1 MNKIYCVRV
10 TEYYT
15 KVAQS
20 LNVEP
25 IVIANLAS
33 IMYGAG
39 YDNGGNDI
47 TQEDFR
53 QKLEE
58 LRGSIDKFSL
68 PAYQETTR
76 KLEEGILAF
85 MEHGTMYVKD
95 VVSQNDL
102 DDYMK
107 KYFNSDELENLR
119 YNEILD
125 NPVILRYFIVWN
137 QSLFLNRKNAETEV
151 IKNHI
156 KDTLNKCEEFKL
168 TNIYKDFEKG
178 LNTPQNQTMLNLD
191 ILRKVNEQHIQ
202 FNEDTHEYKLDGK
215 AVDFSVTEYIH
226 KDEKKE
232 KEEGLYAG
240 YLEVSSVLGT
250 DVDNVIRGCF
260 MGTIQNKKSL
270 SEEEKYYIEQAEK
283 IKKYI
288 EDTHGKDC
296 KIITD
301 EKALRMAAKVKVEGK
316 EITVAGTMDI
326 LVVDK
331 NGDGYIYDFK
341 TKRDNSRKGK
351 TNPEELLSG
360 KREGYSRQESWYKAM
375 VEANC
380 PQLKGKIHC
389 GGFFVLR
396 TKYPEPK
403 GSRSNEKGTTTYALS
418 KGKGKRKIFIIEN
431 GAENLATVS
440 DTTGEY
446 LDSSKTS
453 TYEFE
458 GKITSFENKQ
468 LNEKQKDNNFLLPT
482 YVGVCP
488 IKKEFK
494 PTMLNPFS
502 KENEDVL
509 SKNTDKAKEVTSKGS
524 DSQKTSNVFAE
535 GGEKLKTDFVNS
547 ITKQVKGFYDSDAW
561 NQKLENNIKSF
572 IGEIYDAYVNN
583 TKVKE
588 TDENTEV
595 YDEDF
600 IKNVQAALD
609 EYVKQ
614 NQATSEEQ
622 EVEESNSDVEVLPA
636 SPQIT
641 QEVTRKVQK
650 VNDAPLEK
658 PNLKNQIQR
667 KTASNLKTCYSQ
679 FNPTILEFRKSMI
692 AHDFKSAIDDFA
704 YDLKEEF
711 KKKLK
716 DAKDKKDLF
725 LVNLLTQK
733 LIDIE
738 DPVKA
743 SKLVIREKTI
753 DKVLDRVV
761 EYYKEEIKFDNQEL
775 EKNPDN
781 SYLRKR
787 AEEYQKVLDNINFL
801 LQESMP
807 KIEALCDISLEFKE
821 EEDEEHKANGNEG
834 WGVEW
839 IQQDPHDTVS
849 GKTKDMLRKINMV
862 DSKGN
867 LLEDDLGNYIY
878 MDEQKAHQILIEEL
892 SYIKNPKEFCVKSKD
907 EYGVYWKLP
916 AFEKIAKKHPWVRQ
930 IINTYEADSEAIS
943 AFYHDLRQDWIGYH
957 GVGAGLAFTS
967 FNKASGKQ
975 SFIEDVEK
983 NFKYHNVAI
992 ADSAKS
998 GISKNDTV
1006 YDEKGFMRKDVID
1019 SYNNK
1024 FNDNKRSEFISGLR
1038 DFKNY
1043 LGQIEYETLEK
1054 IRQEEEDSTQQDIE
1068 YSQEEKTLLN
1078 DTYSQ
1083 ATRLVEFL
1091 KNENKERS
1099 NFCKFI
1105 TSAVRSLG
1113 ANVEISD
1120 VDSIF
1125 SAIEPNVEEVYY
1137 RLRNHDVYDVDSF
1150 MQNISDLCQDI
1161 NKIVNLYYN
1170 LKYTYTDLKGSSAK
1184 NFNYLT
1190 SMKRK
1195 FNDLSNF
1202 FGQFMNQ
1209 RKKYMFK
1216 IGTKS
1221 YSSYAAPNKIQTLIK
1236 HLSAPTKSEREKFI
1250 KEEFK
1255 NVDFFYK
1262 KGRGNDHG
1270 YRGTL
1275 TRKEKS
1281 EFDEN
1286 KEVEIKYPCW
1296 LDMIENNNLVRE
1308 KLEVVNVVRSEG
1320 LEYEEWDDYA
1330 IDKLCFAA
1338 YMGAESTS
1346 EMDFAYYNMN
1356 IFSDK
1361 TCALFVKAPKF
1372 TAAKTEYKKEILIRL
1387 AACVKQEM
1395 SRIKMCEDAKTHIDS
1410 PVNELYKRG
1419 LEFCF
1424 FPFLNTWKDK
1434 YKGKTVS
1441 FIEHYSQLVK
1451 DKGVLAAENY
1461 IESVMENYLE
1471 QDFEKYCTEDRI
1483 NMFKELMSQSDNEYL
1498 NTLSENDY
1506 DVKAKLKEFFY
1517 NRYYAANQLIQI
1529 TTTDPAFYKS
1539 DVDFQKRYFEV
1550 YAHGNRLNT
1559 QSQYGKEIA
1568 NVIYLKDSK
1577 VKSNMIADID
1587 KVLTDALYNGNINET
1602 QYQNI
1607 LNKFKNITATDGQCY
1622 RSLSSYRSV
1631 LDMMGKWTQPLEDA
1645 YQRLKK
1651 GEFNVTDMNMVL
1663 QTIKDFC
1670 YSLQQVETGFD
1681 GKKLRVPVQYKNS
1694 EAPILAM
1701 YEMIAGPLGKSEKM
1715 KALCEF
1721 MEDHDIDMAQFE
1733 SAVKVGGFNVLNL
1746 NEGDDENGHETKKKK
1761 DYVDIMKQYFLNEDG
1776 SFTNA
1781 VHKMPYDDYM
1791 IASATPEHVFDAKS
1805 VVGSQLRAII
1815 PSRVPAEGVTVNGK
1829 HYTKEQFI
1837 NLYKNIYIENALE
1850 KYMKLTGKF
1859 EDIESLGRYLQDVI
1873 AGNPRFNRGL
1883 REALEV
1889 IDVEDPN
1896 NPGKTIKTFNLPLHD
1911 PAFASQLETLFSSA
1925 FRNAIAKDS
1934 MKGAACILQADY
1946 TNTLEIV
1953 FNKKGDRTSGIKY
1966 VEIYMPWHSKRQL
1979 TPFLK
1984 SVKGE
1989 DGQEYYEIDYD
2000 KIKKQAPELLEGI
2013 GVRIPTEDLYSMVP
2027 FRIKAFLPQQYGST
2041 VIMPSDFTQI
2051 AGSDFDVDKLFM
2063 LLKNYK
2069 IKYNAEQIAKEFN
2082 KQDKVLKVTPESVE
2096 EFLGNDETSLIA
2108 NNQQFKSWFYRNI
2121 DKFLTLEVI
2130 KYDQEKDPSEQSMEA
2145 RENMFIDMCKSVV
2158 CAPENAHLFFKT
2170 GNFDTI
2176 KKWGYIADIL
2186 NDKNLITKYIES
2198 RELSFKGDDE
2208 TKIKGLISALEADS
2222 GLKKFLEKYQEKRDP
2237 QSLDTW
2243 KYFHQQNMAGA
2254 SLIGFYAIN
2263 RLSFAKT
2270 VGKTMEYKGE
2280 PVSID
2285 GIKIGSLTKE
2295 KGEKA
2300 YEDIASNCAEFIAS
2314 AVDNAKDPVL
2324 AKLMQNESTAPVTSF
2339 LLKAGVPIKHITL
2352 LFNHPTIKE
2361 YAATGRFYSLLLKDW
2376 QTKENFKN
2384 RSFDTNLESWRI
2396 ASDIIRGTKDYEGN
2410 VVNFFINIMDA
2421 SQLNSDITQSNRAD
2435 SPSGGASG
2443 LLSQLYS
2450 TVIKSENVF
2459 DKFKKD
2465 KGKNNLPLKV
2475 DNSIIIKPNLINTK
2489 TKTST
2494 ARDLLRKTSISQAAY
2509 TLGIDMIFGN
2519 ISKFDCSFNLKNVA
2533 KFLYNE
2539 FGYSGFTKNFFLV
2552 RKGLFSY
2559 FMSKS
2564 DVFGDEEKADFYK
2577 KREYYL
2583 EQFPKDLP
2591 ALVLNPIT
2599 KNYPVVRALNV
2610 FDGKVILSDS
2620 NRLNKDDKEQF
2631 MNQLDE
2637 MLLRGDPTIS
2647 KLAMDLFLYSFY
2659 AGGSFDSYNGFA
2671 DIFSPHFKNQL
2682 PSYMIALKEMGDAIQ
2697 NKGKAFELDG
2707 NMLSQILANNYD
2719 EMISTV
2725 VSIERKGVT
2734 VNEAS
2739 ELTVVNK
2746 LCFNDITGDSHKYIR
2761 IAENPGGYYQ
2771 LIEEGEKSS
2780 KYVFVP
2786 GLADKYKSLYK
2797 FGASVAEL
2805 REHVIEG
2812 EYEDIFQPE
2821 IETSNDELDDEQKRA
2836 YLYEEEQQKREQSE
2850 YDPNNT
2856 EATEEFC

>member
-1 MNKIYCVRV
+1 MNKIYCVHV
-10 TEYYT
+10 TEYY
-15 KVAQS
+15 KEVAQS
-20 LNVEP
+20 LGVNPV
-25 IVIANLAS
+25 VIANLAS

-39 YDNGGNDI
+39 YDNGKEDI
-47 TQEDFR
+47 TKEDFEK
-53 QKLEE
+53 KLKE
-58 LRGSIDKFSL
+58 LRESIDEFSL
-68 PAYQETTR
+68 PAYQETTMLL
-76 KLEEGILAF
+76 KEGQLAYTQ
-85 MEHGTMYVKD
+85 GSTIYVKD

-107 KYFNSDELENLR
+107 KYFNSEELKELK

-137 QSLFLNRKNAETEV
+137 QSLFLNKKNAETEV

-156 KDTLNKCEEFKL
+156 KETLNNCEKFKL
-168 TNIYKDFEKG
+168 TNIYKEFEKG

-202 FNEDTHEYKLDGK
+202 FDENTHEYKLDGK
-215 AVDFSVTEYIH
+215 LVDFSVTEYIH

-232 KEEGLYAG
+232 KEEGYYAG

-250 DVDNVIRGCF
+250 DADNAIRDYF

-270 SEEEKYYIEQAEK
+270 SEEEKYYIEQAQK
-283 IKKYI
+283 IEKYI
-288 EDTHGKDC
+288 KTTHGEDC
-296 KIITD
+296 KIITN
-301 EKALRMAAKVKVEGK
+301 EKALRMAAKVKVEDK

-341 TKRDNSRKGK
+341 TRRDNSNKGNFDPK
-351 TNPEELLSG
+351 SLLYG
-360 KREGYSRQESWYKAM
+360 KLDGYGRQESWYKAM

-380 PQLKGKIHC
+380 PQLKGKMHC

-396 TKYPEPK
+396 TKYPTPK
-403 GSRSNEKGTTTYALS
+403 GSRQNEKGTTTYALS
-418 KGKGKRKIFIIEN
+418 KGKGKRKVFIINDIVEN
-431 GAENLATVS
+431 FATVS

-446 LDSSKTS
+446 LDSDKTT

-458 GKITSFENKQ
+458 GKITSFGNKQ
-468 LNEKQKDNNFLLPT
+468 FNKEQKDDNFLLPT

-488 IKKEFK
+488 ISQEFK

-509 SKNTDKAKEVTSKGS
+509 SKNTDKAKEATPKSSNSK
-524 DSQKTSNVFAE
+524 KTSDVFAA
-535 GGEKLKTDFVNS
+535 GGEQLKTDFVNN
-547 ITKQVKGFYDSDAW
+547 ITEQVKDLYDPDIW
-561 NQKLENNIKSF
+561 NKEKENSIKNF
-572 IGEIYDAYVNN
+572 IGEIYDAYVNK
-583 TKVKE
+583 TEVKL
-588 TDENTEV
+588 TDENKEF
-595 YDEDF
+595 YYEDF
-600 IKNVQAALD
+600 IKSVQAVLKD
-609 EYVKQ
+609 YVEQ
-614 NQATSEEQ
+614 NETTSEEQ

-636 SPQIT
+636 SQQIT
-641 QEVTRKVQK
+641 QEVTRNAQK

-667 KTASNLKTCYSQ
+667 KAASNLKICYSH

-716 DAKDKKDLF
+716 EAKDKKDLF

-753 DKVLDRVV
+753 DKVLDKVV

-781 SYLRKR
+781 SYLKKR
-787 AEEYQKVLDNINFL
+787 AEEYQKVLTNINFL

-807 KIEALCDISLEFKE
+807 KIEALCDISLEFQE

-839 IQQDPHDTVS
+839 LQQDPHDTVS

-867 LLEDDLGNYIY
+867 LLKDDLGNFIY
-878 MDEQKAHQILIEEL
+878 MDEQKAHQILVEEL
-892 SYIKNPKEFCVKSKD
+892 SYIKSPKEFCVKAKD

-916 AFEKIAKKHPWVRQ
+916 AFEKISKKHPWVRQ
-930 IINTYEADSEAIS
+930 IINSYEADSEAIS

-975 SFIEDVEK
+975 SFIEDIEK
-983 NFKYHNVAI
+983 NFKYHNVAV
-992 ADSAKS
+992 ANSTKS
-998 GISKNDTV
+998 GISNNNTV
-1006 YDEKGFMRKDVID
+1006 YDEKGFMRKDIID
-1019 SYNNK
+1019 TYNDK
-1024 FNDNKRSEFISGLR
+1024 FSDKKEGYKYSEFIGRLR
-1038 DFKNY
+1038 NFKGY

-1054 IRQEEEDSTQQDIE
+1054 IQQNGE
-1068 YSQEEKTLLN
+1068 HTQEEKDLLN
-1078 DTYSQ
+1078 NTYSQ
-1083 ATRLVEFL
+1083 ATNFVEFL
-1091 KNENKERS
+1091 KDEKKRS

-1105 TSAVRSLG
+1105 ASAVRSLG
-1113 ANVEISD
+1113 ANVEVSD
-1120 VDSIF
+1120 VDSAF

-1137 RLRNHDVYDVDSF
+1137 RLKNHDVDDIDLF

-1161 NKIVNLYYN
+1161 NQIVNLYYK
-1170 LKYTYTDLKGSSAK
+1170 LKYTYSDLKGSSAK
-1184 NFNYLT
+1184 HFNYLI
-1190 SMKRK
+1190 SMKSK

-1202 FGQFMNQ
+1202 FGQFMSQ

-1236 HLSAPTKSEREKFI
+1236 HLSAPTKSESEKFI

-1255 NVDFFYK
+1255 DVDFFYK
-1262 KGRGNDHG
+1262 KGKGKDHG

-1286 KEVEIKYPCW
+1286 KEIEVKYPCW
-1296 LDMIENNNLVRE
+1296 LDMIENNKLVRE

-1338 YMGAESTS
+1338 YEGAESAEGIS
-1346 EMDFAYYNMN
+1346 FAYYNMN

-1361 TCALFVKAPKF
+1361 TCSLFVKAPKF
-1372 TAAKTEYKKEILIRL
+1372 TGSEENYKKEILIRL

-1395 SRIKMCEDAKTHIDS
+1395 SRIKMCEDAEPHKDS
-1410 PVNELYKRG
+1410 PVNDLYPRG

-1424 FPFLNTWKDK
+1424 FPFLNTWEDK

-1498 NTLSENDY
+1498 NTLSEKDH
-1506 DVKAKLKEFFY
+1506 DVKAELKEFFY
-1517 NRYYAANQLIQI
+1517 NRYYAANQLIQL

-1559 QSQYGKEIA
+1559 QSQYGKETA
-1568 NVIYLKDSK
+1568 NVIYLKDSE

-1587 KVLTDALYNGNINET
+1587 KVLTEALYNEEINET
-1602 QYQNI
+1602 QYHNI
-1607 LNKFKNITATDGQCY
+1607 MGKFSKITATDGQCY

-1651 GEFNVTDMNMVL
+1651 GKFNVTDMNMVL

-1670 YSLQQVETGFD
+1670 YSLQKVETGFD
-1681 GKKLRVPVQYKNS
+1681 GKKIRVPVQYKNS

-1715 KALCEF
+1715 KALGEF
-1721 MEDHDIDMAQFE
+1721 MEAHDIDMVQFE

-1746 NEGDDENGHETKKKK
+1746 NEGDDEHGHETKKKE
-1761 DYVDIMKQYFLNEDG
+1761 DYVQIMEKYFLNDDG
-1776 SFTNA
+1776 TFTTA

-1946 TNTLEIV
+1946 TNTLEVV
-1953 FNKKGDRTSGIKY
+1953 FNKKGNRASGIKY
-1966 VEIYMPWHSKRQL
+1966 VEIYMPWHSKKQL

-1989 DGQEYYEIDYD
+1989 NGQEYYEIDYD

-2069 IKYNAEQIAKEFN
+2069 IKCDAEQVAKEFN
-2082 KQDKVLKVTPESVE
+2082 KQDKVLKVSPESVE
-2096 EFLGNDETSLIA
+2096 EFLGNNETLLIA
-2108 NNQQFKSWFYRNI
+2108 NNQQFKSWFYRNS
-2121 DKFLTLEVI
+2121 DKFLTLEVV

-2145 RENMFIDMCKSVV
+2145 RENMFIDMCRSVV

-2186 NDKNLITKYIES
+2186 NSKDLITKYIEN
-2198 RELSFKGDDE
+2198 RKLSFKGNNE
-2208 TKIKGLISALEADS
+2208 TKIKGLISALEVDP
-2222 GLKKFLEKYQEKRDP
+2222 GLKKFLERYQEKRDP

-2270 VGKTMEYKGE
+2270 VGKLMEYQGE
-2280 PVSID
+2280 AASID

-2361 YAATGRFYSLLLKDW
+2361 YAATGRFYPSLLKYW
-2376 QTKENFKN
+2376 QTKKDFKN
-2384 RSFDTNLESWRI
+2384 RSFDTDLESWRI

-2410 VVNFFINIMDA
+2410 VVNFFIRIMDA

-2443 LLSQLYS
+2443 LLSQLYV

-2475 DNSIIIKPNLINTK
+2475 EDSIIIKPNLITTKTNTK
-2489 TKTST
+2489 S
-2494 ARDLLRKTSISQAAY
+2494 AREKFRKTSISQVAY
-2509 TLGIDMIFGN
+2509 TLGIDMIFDN
-2519 ISKFDCSFNLKNVA
+2519 ISKFDCSFNLKKVA

-2539 FGYSGFTKNFFLV
+2539 FGYSGFTKNLFLV

-2564 DVFGDEEKADFYK
+2564 DVFGDEERADFYK

-2591 ALVLNPIT
+2591 ALVLSPIT

-2682 PSYMIALKEMGDAIQ
+2682 PSYMKALKEMGDTMQ
-2697 NKGKAFELDG
+2697 NKGKAFELDEA
-2707 NMLSQILANNYD
+2707 MLSQILANNYD

-2725 VSIERKGVT
+2725 VSAERKGVT
-2734 VNEAS
+2734 VNQDAS
-2739 ELTVVNK
+2739 EIIVANK
-2746 LCFNDITGDSHKYIR
+2746 LCYNDTTEGSHRYIML
-2761 IAENPGGYYQ
+2761 AEKSGGYYQ
-2771 LIEEGEKSS
+2771 LTEEGEKSS
-2780 KYVFVP
+2780 KYIFVP

-2821 IETSNDELDDEQKRA
+2821 ETPNDELDDEQKSA
-2836 YLYEEEQQKREQSE
+2836 YLYELEQQKMEQE
-2850 YDPNNT
+2850 KYDPNNT
-2856 EATEEFC
+2856 EATVEFCQKGKI